1 MLTLGFH
8 NPFAVLGKE
17 SPKPETRA
25 SAQGASYPGV
35 LRRALSPKSPPR
47 SRRGSADLA
56 SPRSPPKVTQA
67 SQGESDADGTPR
79 QPNEDV
85 APMVEAGTP
94 LKAFLNALVNAE
106 ASVAAADG
114 APRRPQP
121 RSPPRVEDAGGR
133 RSALKSPENP
143 RPRKRAR
150 VLGLSLIHI

>member
-17 SPKPETRA
+17 SPKPETRQ

-106 ASVAAADG
+106 AAVAAADG

-121 RSPPRVEDAGGR
+121 RSPPRAALGGIG
-133 RSALKSPENP
+133 P
-143 RPRKRAR
+143 R
-150 VLGLSLIHI
+150 